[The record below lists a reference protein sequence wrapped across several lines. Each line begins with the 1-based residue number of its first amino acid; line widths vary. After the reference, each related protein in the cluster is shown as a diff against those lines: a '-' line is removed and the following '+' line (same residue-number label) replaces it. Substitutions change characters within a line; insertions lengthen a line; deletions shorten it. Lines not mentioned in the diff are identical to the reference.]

1 MEENN
6 EGKMYHLVTTTSD
19 KQKQLEALS
28 GIVLLVSRRLANL
41 FILDKT
47 STVII

>member
-6 EGKMYHLVTTTSD
+6 EGKIYPLVTTKSD

-28 GIVLLVSRRLANL
+28 GIVLLVSRRLANFL
-41 FILDKT
+41 F
-47 STVII
+47 